1 MKSHV
6 YKITAVLL
14 LGLVPFQLF
23 PQTTRQERMVKETRF
38 TIPARGERIFE
49 INVPKGVQKIRA
61 VLSNQTE
68 MISMDML
75 GPSRA
80 VLCNTTT
87 WSNLS
92 NWRKPLQCS
101 VSVVNNNRQHPGTW
115 KILIKGAVHKGKLDK
130 VHKISGK
137 LTVYFTGGTAK
148 PIKTIHPAA
157 GFPIV
162 KVFPFTIGSRGEK
175 TYDVIVPAGAKKIKV
190 IISGQTEMI
199 SLDVLGPTSVV
210 LCKTTTWSNMSNWR
224 NPLSC
229 SASVVNNDR
238 QKPGTWRVRIKGAV
252 HKGKLDKIKK
262 VSGTLKVIV
271 SDH

>member
-6 YKITAVLL
+6 YKIAAVLL
-14 LGLVPFQLF
+14 LGLIPFQLF
-23 PQTTRQERMVKETRF
+23 PQPSGKETKVKETRF
-38 TIPARGERIFE
+38 TIRARGEKVFA
-49 INVPKGVQKIRA
+49 INVPKGVKKIRA

-130 VHKISGK
+130 VQEISGK
-137 LTVYFTGGTAK
+137 LTVYFTGGTVK
-148 PIKTIHPAA
+148 PIKTMHPAA

-175 TYDVIVPAGAKKIKV
+175 TYDINVPSGAKKIRA

-199 SLDVLGPTSVV
+199 SMDVMGPTHTT
-210 LCKTTTWSNMSNWR
+210 LCSATTWSHLSDWR

-229 SASVVNNDR
+229 SVSVVNNNR
-238 QKPGTWRVRIKGAV
+238 QKPGTWSVKIKGAV
-252 HKGKLDKIKK
+252 HQGKLNKVKK
-262 VSGTLKVIV
+262 VSGTLKIIV
-271 SDH
+271 SDQ